1 MPIAKEFL
9 GYTPPILKKTASRG
23 EHIEYNVFNP
33 VTMKME
39 RQRIRLEKLSRQFK
53 NRTQYKQQVMQLMM
67 NLTGKLAG
75 GWTPYG
81 ETQNVAEYTPIN
93 RAIEAYIADKSRDLR
108 QASMVS
114 YKSVAD
120 IFVDWLTAQSI
131 HEMASYLVTQ
141 RICQRFMDELRDRP
155 KFNNNTYNTYL
166 KKYRAAF
173 NWLKEHE
180 YVNDNPFDQIKTLQ
194 KQEKMRGL
202 IPPEARDI
210 VIKYVRAS
218 KFPNYEVV
226 MHLVFTSLIRPSEIE
241 RIQIKDIDLRN
252 KCIHIPASKAKT
264 HKDRDAALSD
274 ACIAMLI
281 PMLAKPDVQA
291 DWYLINSSY
300 ECGPAPCYHSMFKK
314 HWMKIRKDCGLP
326 DEMQLYSLKDTG
338 ITEMLEAG
346 VDIVAVKEAAG
357 HADISTTNK
366 YIGKRTERMIE
377 EVRGADVSLGT
388 KKTNVKKAEQQAG
401 HPDMSVTKEYESDD
415 AKLKEKMSL
424 TKVAI

>member
-166 KKYRAAF
+166 KKYRACF
-173 NWLKEHE
+173 SWMVERGYCKE
-180 YVNDNPFDQIKTLQ
+180 NPFEKIKTLQ
-194 KQEKMRGL
+194 KQEKIRTL
-202 IPPEARDI
+202 IPVDAREI
-210 VIKYVRAS
+210 VIKHVRES
-218 KFPNYEVV
+218 KHPNYEIV

-241 RIQIKDIDLRN
+241 RLQVRDVDLKN
-252 KCIHIPASKAKT
+252 KCIHIPANKAKT

-281 PMLAKPDVQA
+281 PLLAQPGVLPT
-291 DWYLINSSY
+291 WYLINSNY
-300 ECGPAPCYHSMFKK
+300 ECGPEPCYHGMFKK

-326 DEMQLYSLKDTG
+326 DEMQLYSLKDSG
-338 ITEMLEAG
+338 ITEMLDAG
-346 VDIVAVKEAAG
+346 VSINAVKEAAG

-366 YIGKRTERMIE
+366 YIGKNTEKMIAA
-377 EVRGADVSLGT
+377 VRGADVTLG
-388 KKTNVKKAEQQAG
+388 KKKIVKVEKKE
-401 HPDMSVTKEYESDD
+401 DEEETSVAVEG
-415 AKLKEKMSL
+415 
-424 TKVAI
+424 